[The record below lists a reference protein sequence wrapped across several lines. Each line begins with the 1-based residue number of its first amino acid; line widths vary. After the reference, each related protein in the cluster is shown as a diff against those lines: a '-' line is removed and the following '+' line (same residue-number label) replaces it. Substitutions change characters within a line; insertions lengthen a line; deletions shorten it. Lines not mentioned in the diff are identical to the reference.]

1 MRCDRHPVQ
10 TMKQLHFCTHILSA
24 DSRLASH
31 LVSRPLL
38 GKERTRQPCKAAL
51 KNILVSVKV
60 AQVECWLGNPYRG
73 YLRRVWANYSWENK
87 QDPWG
92 YVFCHLCSGPMTFLV
107 DQASWEVACSWVG
120 TMLNASLWEW
130 VVLPALKYTVICPLL
145 IRLSLDL
152 TMLDNL
158 CSVSNLSILEM
169 ITEKVVRHSVPG
181 PGWSGLY
188 GPFSVKFQARLQ
200 DWENIG

>member
-1 MRCDRHPVQ
+1 MRCDKHPAQ
-10 TMKQLHFCTHILSA
+10 TMKQLHYSTHILPA

-31 LVSRPLL
+31 LVLRPLL
-38 GKERTRQPCKAAL
+38 GKERPRQPCKAAL
-51 KNILVSVKV
+51 KNILVSVKI
-60 AQVECWLGNPYRG
+60 AQG
-73 YLRRVWANYSWENK
+73 YLGRVWANYSWENK

-145 IRLSLDL
+145 MRLSLDL
-152 TMLDNL
+152 TMLDNF
-158 CSVSNLSILEM
+158 CSVSNLSILEL
-169 ITEKVVRHSVPG
+169 ITEKVVGIQFQV
-181 PGWSGLY
+181 LVKVDY
-188 GPFSVKFQARLQ
+188 MGPFQSRFRPDYRTEKT
-200 DWENIG
+200 G